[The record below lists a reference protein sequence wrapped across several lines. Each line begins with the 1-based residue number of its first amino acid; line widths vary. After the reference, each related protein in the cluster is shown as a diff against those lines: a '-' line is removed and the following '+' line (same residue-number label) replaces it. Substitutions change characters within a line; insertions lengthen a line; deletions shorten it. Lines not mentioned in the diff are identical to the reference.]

1 MKNITIRLI
10 KEEDYEFINSWL
22 KAIKVKPPSRKFL
35 PENGLHGLMACK
47 DDKPIVCLYIYLTNS
62 KMAYSDYMISDPNYK
77 GKDRYNIILELMNQS
92 IGIAWNLGYEDYWF
106 ITNDKGMLKRCKAIG
121 AKVSDNPYYLICAR
135 NSTKEI

>member
-10 KEEDYEFINSWL
+10 KEEDYEFINSWW
-22 KAIKVKPPSRKFL
+22 KAIGEIPPPRKFL
-35 PENGLHGLMACK
+35 PENGLHGLIAYK
-47 DDKPIVCLYIYLTNS
+47 NDKPIACLYIYLTNS